1 MKRLIIKKLIVIS
14 QSESRSLEV
23 PFKKGLNII
32 LGSNKTGK
40 SSIIKSIFYT
50 LGCECKKVESDWKK
64 LISTYLLFWDYGDR
78 SFCVCREGK
87 QFRIFEVQDDKFV
100 EIINTFK
107 FSTYSNCLM
116 DILEINLP
124 CISIHGEQSNVTPP
138 IILRFQYID
147 QDEGWSKIAE
157 SFNNVGY
164 IKDWKGNTN
173 KYVCGYMDETYYE
186 LKTQIAEFTLQKDE
200 KIKERDYNQGLIS
213 HIASSIIQPDGAE
226 SIETITAKIDEL
238 LLKAE
243 ELKKE
248 DFSIKNEIA
257 VLENELYINQHK
269 KKLLEQNLLETQ
281 KDIEYAMNKED
292 TLICPVCGMTY
303 SNSLNEQLN
312 ITSDYVHCE
321 KLYNELEN
329 QLSDTT
335 NKLLEFQKKH
345 KGILSEI
352 QFADSAILKS
362 KELLSY
368 SSFYKNKGQC
378 EIYESCKSHLDSI
391 QTEINSLVS
400 KIATLNIKIKEK
412 ESRKR
417 LNEIKSKIIVFCQVL
432 ADKINVPKTFI
443 RLKDFVQVI
452 DRTGSETPRLVYMY
466 QTALY
471 LYNLERSHSPFNF
484 LVIDTPNQQGQDENN
499 LGSIFKSLELFL
511 SDDGQVIV
519 GTERPT
525 GLEKKASNVITLT
538 EKRRCLN
545 DSNFQSHLELLKKL
559 NEVSTNQ
566 TPTNDENDS
575 K

>member
-1 MKRLIIKKLIVIS
+1 MKRLILKKLIVIS

-23 PFKKGLNII
+23 SFEKGLNII
-32 LGSNKTGK
+32 LGNNKTGK
-40 SSIIKSIFYT
+40 SSIIKSIFFT
-50 LGCECKKVESDWKK
+50 LGCELKKAESDWKK
-64 LISTYLLFWDYGDR
+64 LISTYLLFWDYGNR

-87 QFRIFEVQDDKFV
+87 HFRIFELQDDKFV

-124 CISIHGEQSNVTPP
+124 CISTHGEQSNVTPP
-138 IILRFQYID
+138 IIFRFQYID
-147 QDEGWSKIAE
+147 QDEGWSKIAD
-157 SFNNVGY
+157 SFNKVSY
-164 IKDWKGNTN
+164 IKDWKGNSN

-186 LKTQIAEFTLQKDE
+186 LKTQITEFILQRDE

-226 SIETITAKIDEL
+226 SIEKISAKIDEL

-248 DFSIKNEIA
+248 DYSIKNEIA
-257 VLENELYINQHK
+257 VLENELFIDQHK

-281 KDIEYAMNKED
+281 KDIEFAVNKEE
-292 TLICPVCGMTY
+292 TLVCPVCGMTY
-303 SNSLNEQLN
+303 SNSLDDQLN

-321 KLYNELEN
+321 KLISELEN
-329 QLSDTT
+329 ELSDTI
-335 NKLLEFQKKH
+335 NKLSEFQQKRQE
-345 KGILSEI
+345 IFSEI
-352 QFADSAILKS
+352 QLANSEILRS

-378 EIYESCKSHLDSI
+378 EIYESCKSLVNSV
-391 QTEINSLVS
+391 QTEIDSLVS
-400 KIATLNIKIKEK
+400 KITTLNGEIEK
-412 ESRKR
+412 KKSRKR
-417 LNEIKSKIIVFCQVL
+417 SNEIKNKIIAFCQVL

-443 RLKDFVQVI
+443 KLKDFVQVI

-471 LYNLERSHSPFNF
+471 LYNLERSHNPFNF
-484 LVIDTPNQQGQDENN
+484 LVIDTPNQQGQDEDN
-499 LGSIFKSLELFL
+499 LGSIFKSLEMFL

-519 GTERPT
+519 GTERST
-525 GLEKKASNVITLT
+525 GLENKANNVIVLK
-538 EKRRCLN
+538 EKRRCLK
-545 DSNFQSHLELLKKL
+545 DSNFQSHLELLKQL
-559 NEVSTNQ
+559 NEVSSNQ
-566 TPTNDENDS
+566 IPTNDKNDL